1 MSLRIKE
8 ILKEK
13 GIAVKEL
20 AVMINLA
27 APNVSNLINE
37 KSKPSIDVF
46 ERIAAALNVPISD
59 LFDTP
64 TDNTVNCPYCG
75 GKIKLTKDGAN
86 PTPGVKPRPVTAPT
100 PTPPVK
106 APEQSP
112 AKDDAP
118 ELGPDVTP

>member
-46 ERIAAALNVPISD
+46 ERIAAALGVPISE

-64 TDNTVNCPYCG
+64 ADNTVNCPYCG
-75 GKIKLTKDGAN
+75 NKIRLTKDGAN
-86 PTPGVKPRPVTAPT
+86 TIPGTKPRPVTSPT
-100 PTPPVK
+100 PTPLAK
-106 APEQSP
+106 APEQSAPKNDEP
-112 AKDDAP
+112 AS
-118 ELGPDVTP
+118 PDPIP